1 MYSRETNQSLR
12 KTILE
17 KFDKIDS
24 IFTERSLS
32 TKIKTHNIILV
43 DDDAVSNSLTKSLI
57 YKEIDITN
65 ILVFKK
71 PEDVIDYLT
80 ENSFV
85 PDILFIDYTFKNS
98 HMSGTDLIN
107 KLKSDNLIPTSTKY
121 VILTAGYNIQEELRR
136 DETLQVVLK
145 PLSMEFLKE
154 HLNFE
159 FTLEKI

>member
-32 TKIKTHNIILV
+32 SKIKTHNIILV

-57 YKEIDITN
+57 YKETDITN

-85 PDILFIDYTFKNS
+85 PDILFIDYIFNNS
-98 HMSGTDLIN
+98 AMRGTDLIY
-107 KLKSDNLIPTSTKY
+107 KLKSDNLIPSSAKT
-121 VILTAGYNIQEELRR
+121 VILTARYNIQEELSK
-136 DETLQVVLK
+136 DKTLEVALK

-154 HLNFE
+154 HLNLE